1 MTLLAAALYL
11 PFSSL
16 YILMSDAWVDYKLL
30 GARSE
35 SMASLELRKDIKS
48 MQAEVNDVA
57 AVFSRVPPLWVTWD
71 VVMDLLDKDVTI
83 RRIDSIDGLVTITA
97 TAPKATD
104 ILSYLSNDLRVAEVK
119 YTQPVRQSGQLQSF
133 AVAMRF
139 NWSQTPKDPQVLND
153 AQEELVGMPNAVP
166 RRESAD
172 G

>member
-1 MTLLAAALYL
+1 
-11 PFSSL
+11 
-16 YILMSDAWVDYKLL
+16 
-30 GARSE
+30 
-35 SMASLELRKDIKS
+35 
-48 MQAEVNDVA
+48 
-57 AVFSRVPPLWVTWD
+57 
-71 VVMDLLDKDVTI
+71 MDLLDKDVTI

-133 AVAMRF
+133 AIAMRF
-139 NWSQTPKDPQVLND
+139 NWSQTSKDPQVLND